1 MLDINTNSSTS
12 GIQNKLGPVVR
23 RVISADTGLN
33 FNLCFFSFHLIF
45 YTSLVCALIG
55 YKFACN
61 TYIVRL

>member
-33 FNLCFFSFHLIF
+33 FLFFVQKDFLG
-45 YTSLVCALIG
+45 L
-55 YKFACN
+55 
-61 TYIVRL
+61 